1 MNSHQAC
8 LVLETLFYNF
18 GEMIITSQSQPV
30 VEINY
35 VHVYGSHNFFINFEG
50 TEVLNNECPTG
61 LMFKTLF

>member
-18 GEMIITSQSQPV
+18 GEIFTSQAQPM

-35 VHVYGSHNFFINFEG
+35 VHVYGRRNFFINFEN
-50 TEVLNNECPTG
+50 TEVLNNVQ
-61 LMFKTLF
+61 LV

>member
-18 GEMIITSQSQPV
+18 GEMITNQSQPV

-35 VHVYGSHNFFINFEG
+35 VHVYGRHNFFINFET
-50 TEVLNNECPTG
+50 TEVLNNVQ
-61 LMFKTLF
+61 LV